1 MACCG
6 PWRRLFLGKPPQF
19 AHSPSPSLC
28 LVGGTTA
35 GVWNPRSCHEMI
47 PRILFFE
54 FNRWLLDL
62 HCFLDCVLLIQPWF
76 PKLSTKTYR
85 VAFWMRKFGSM
96 SFKRTWVWS
105 TSPSI
110 QSLDLGSLTAEEKE
124 TSVSLTTRYKDAK
137 GRTKFKGNGK
147 LKPSQ

>member
-1 MACCG
+1 MA
-6 PWRRLFLGKPPQF
+6 
-19 AHSPSPSLC
+19 
-28 LVGGTTA
+28 
-35 GVWNPRSCHEMI
+35 PRSA
-47 PRILFFE
+47 LFF
-54 FNRWLLDL
+54 
-62 HCFLDCVLLIQPWF
+62 DCVLLIQPWF